1 MEGEKMHWKVKVFKT
16 NYNTIGAYV
25 EKETDEGVVTIYLK
39 GMPVHGHDNF
49 SMTFCSDGPISECSH
64 CKAELLKK
72 ANFVASTLNLN
83 TDEVEVE
90 VD

>member
-1 MEGEKMHWKVKVFKT
+1 MHWKVKVFST
-16 NYNTIGAYV
+16 NYETIGAYI
-25 EKETDEGVVTIYLK
+25 EKETDEGAVTIYLK
-39 GMPVHGHDNF
+39 DMPVHGV
-49 SMTFCSDGPISECSH
+49 SFCSDGPISECSH